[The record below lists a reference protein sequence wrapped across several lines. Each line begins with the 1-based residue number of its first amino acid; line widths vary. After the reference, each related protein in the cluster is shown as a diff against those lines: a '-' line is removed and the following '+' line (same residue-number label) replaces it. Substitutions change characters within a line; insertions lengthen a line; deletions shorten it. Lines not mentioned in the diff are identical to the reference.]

1 MTIVPEP
8 AVDDVGDTTLHSL
21 RGGMQQTDE
30 LEYLGRLRRDTLS
43 WRRATALA
51 LLALACSRRRW
62 RCWRRE
68 TLIEFCQQRF
78 ETFHQSGTAKQHRY
92 LVNDSR
98 VCKLPT
104 QTL

>member
-1 MTIVPEP
+1 
-8 AVDDVGDTTLHSL
+8 
-21 RGGMQQTDE
+21 MQQTDE

-51 LLALACSRRRW
+51 LLALACGWR

-68 TLIEFCQQRF
+68 TLIEFRQQRF
-78 ETFHQSGTAKQHRY
+78 ETFHQSGTPKQHRH
-92 LVNDSR
+92 LVNDSS

-104 QTL
+104 QTRQLRQQAGVL